1 MSTLTRRCVLISVNV
16 KTPASS
22 RKDSTITNE
31 VLDRH
36 GAGQGSGEWRNKLY
50 HDDATKPARQAGEA
64 VRAIVVKHGAPWT
77 DGVYIVSAGYLLEL
91 KGKIADAMCVF
102 SSAATDSAARFD
114 DWINEAKTRRNGM
127 FNRNEYPVNDMAFR
141 DQFSVKVRYL
151 PVPDESHVVLDIAED
166 EVRAIKEQTQEQ
178 LFDASQ
184 EAGVK
189 IASSV
194 SHLVRRLAEYER
206 AKKEGKK
213 VRMTESLLGN
223 INDMQSLVDVL
234 GCDDTK
240 REELRVAIADL
251 VSGGTESLKE
261 CPVARNDKTEK
272 ARVLLEKLGAL

>member
-1 MSTLTRRCVLISVNV
+1 VLISVNV

-77 DGVYIVSAGYLLEL
+77 DGVYIVAAGYLLEL
-91 KGKIADAMCVF
+91 KAKIAQAMTAF
-102 SSAATDSAARFD
+102 
-114 DWINEAKTRRNGM
+114 NEAADKSAEKFDEWVGEAQSRRNGM
-127 FNRNEYPVNDMAFR
+127 FQRSEYPVNNMQFR

-166 EVRAIKEQTQEQ
+166 EVRAIREQTREQ

-184 EAGVK
+184 EAGMK
-189 IASSV
+189 IASAV
-194 SHLVRRLAEYER
+194 SHLVRRLAAYESD
-206 AKKEGKK
+206 KKAGKK
-213 VRMTESLLGN
+213 VRMTDSLLGN
-223 INDMQSLVDVL
+223 INDMSSLVDVL
-234 GCDDTK
+234 GCDETT
-240 REELRVAIADL
+240 REELRSAIADIT
-251 VSGGTESLKE
+251 SGGTEPLKE
-261 CPVARNDKTEK
+261 CEIARNDKTEK
-272 ARVLLEKLGAL
+272 ARKLLEKLGQI